1 MRKLFIFFIISLF
14 ISACT
19 LNPVINHHGVHF
31 LEKKYNKITNNAKNK
46 NDIVELL
53 GPPSTYSAFN
63 DNLWVYIERS
73 TSSSKLT
80 KLGKKKLLVSN
91 VVLVEFNDR
100 GLLIDKVFL
109 SKNDINKVEF
119 TTKMTSLSLG
129 KKSTINN
136 ILSGMR
142 QKINDPLGKKRK
154 RID

>member
-1 MRKLFIFFIISLF
+1 M
-14 ISACT
+14 
-19 LNPVINHHGVHF
+19 
-31 LEKKYNKITNNAKNK
+31 
-46 NDIVELL
+46 
-53 GPPSTYSAFN
+53 
-63 DNLWVYIERS
+63 
-73 TSSSKLT
+73 
-80 KLGKKKLLVSN
+80 SN